1 MVAEAHRAGLR
12 SCFVVARHLRLA
24 RYVAIA
30 CLGFPLL
37 LRRSGNDVGLG
48 WVGCCAA
55 LCCVVVRY
63 LMSFAVLRIV
73 SKWGVI

>member
-1 MVAEAHRAGLR
+1 VVAEAHRAGLR
-12 SCFVVARHLRLA
+12 SCFVVARPLRLA

-37 LRRSGNDVGLG
+37 LRRSDSDVGLG

-55 LCCVVVRY
+55 LYRAVVRY
-63 LMSFAVLRIV
+63 LTDLAVGFGGDV
-73 SKWGVI
+73 AY